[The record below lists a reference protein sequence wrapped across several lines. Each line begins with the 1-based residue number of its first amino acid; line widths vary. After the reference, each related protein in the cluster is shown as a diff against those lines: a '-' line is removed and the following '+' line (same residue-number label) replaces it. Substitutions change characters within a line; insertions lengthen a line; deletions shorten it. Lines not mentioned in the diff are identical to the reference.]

1 MNIKDYLTGEL
12 EKVFDN
18 LGYDKSYAKVSFSD
32 REDIA
37 HLQCNGAFGI
47 AKAEHTNPML
57 IADKIVSNLSHL
69 NDKFDISVAKP
80 AFINFLIKD
89 EYFDQIASDFALS
102 PRAGVD
108 IQNKTDFVVLDFGGA
123 NVAKPLHVGHLRSAV
138 IGEALRRLNIF
149 MGNTVIGD
157 VHLGDWGLQMGLTI
171 AQLMDDYDMSGYF
184 DSSKPK
190 TAITESML
198 EIAYPKASARKKED
212 EEFANRASD
221 ITLWLQNKKP
231 GYYDIWQELRK
242 VSVDMVKRTYDRL
255 GVAFDLWNG
264 ESSVNELVPVVV
276 DKLKKQKLAYISEG
290 ALVVDVENYTNQ
302 PMPPAIILKSNGAQ
316 MYIITDIATIV
327 ERAHN
332 YPKLSRI
339 VYITDARQALHF
351 KQVFGVTRQAKL
363 VGDNVSL
370 EHYGFGTVNGKD
382 GKPFKT
388 RDGGTM
394 KLDDLIDMVTAK
406 AHDRLMENGSK
417 ENKDLAYTIAMAAIK
432 YGDLSNQISR
442 DYIFDEDKFTTF
454 EGKTGPYLQYTAVR
468 IKSLLNKA
476 SFDGK
481 ANIKIT
487 LPEERK
493 ILFSILKLNESYFTC
508 MADNSLNTLCAELYN
523 VASAYSNFYNNIKIL
538 TESDEDKK
546 RSYLMLSKLTL
557 NALTIGLNVLGI
569 DVPEYM

>member
-1 MNIKDYLTGEL
+1 MNIKNYLTSEL
-12 EKVFDN
+12 EKVFEK

-37 HLQCNGAFGI
+37 HLQCNGAFGV
-47 AKAEHTNPML
+47 AKSAHTNPMI
-57 IADKIVSNLSHL
+57 IADSIVNELSYL
-69 NDKFDISVAKP
+69 SDKFDISVAKP

-89 EYFDQIASDFALS
+89 EYFARLAHDFAGDE
-102 PRAGVD
+102 RVGVD
-108 IQNKTDFVVLDFGGA
+108 KLDHPDFMVLDFGGA

-138 IGEALRRLNIF
+138 IGEALKRLNLF
-149 MGNTVIGD
+149 MGNTVVGD

-171 AQLMDDYDMSGYF
+171 AELMDDYDMTGYF

-190 TAITESML
+190 TKITEEML
-198 EIAYPKASARKKED
+198 EVAYPKASARKKTD
-212 EEFANRASD
+212 EEFASRASD
-221 ITLWLQNKKP
+221 ITLWLQNKKS
-231 GYYDIWQELRK
+231 GYYDIWQELRE
-242 VSVDMVKRTYDRL
+242 VSVNMVKRTYDRL
-255 GVAFDLWNG
+255 GVSFDLWNG
-264 ESSVNELVPVVV
+264 ESSVNELVPAVVKDLK
-276 DKLKKQKLAYISEG
+276 DKGLAYISEG

-327 ERAHN
+327 DRAKK

-339 VYITDARQALHF
+339 VYVTDDRQALHF
-351 KQVFGVTRQAKL
+351 RQVFGVTRQAKL
-363 VGDNVSL
+363 VDDNVKL

-394 KLDDLIDMVTAK
+394 KLDDLIDMVTTK
-406 AHDRLMENGSK
+406 AHERLLENGSN
-417 ENKDLAYTIAMAAIK
+417 ENKELAHIIAMSAIK

-468 IKSLLNKA
+468 IKSLLSKA
-476 SFDGK
+476 GFKGNS
-481 ANIKIT
+481 NVTIT

-493 ILFSILKLNESYFTC
+493 IVYSVLKLIDGYATCLNES
-508 MADNSLNTLCAELYN
+508 SLNTLCAELYN

-538 TESDEDKK
+538 TEKDDEK
-546 RSYLMLSKLTL
+546 RNTYLTL
-557 NALTIGLNVLGI
+557 SNMVFKALEKGLYVLGI
-569 DVPEYM
+569 EVPEYM